1 MDIAK
6 NMKKLRVEHGLM
18 QMKVAKVVG
27 IYPSSCSKMEKCERA
42 LGIEVIDKLGK
53 FFGLAIDEEVKN
65 ALYRIIDVKLTK
77 NKFQTFFE
85 LNIAAKKSSYA
96 YITTTVYH

>member
-6 NMKKLRVEHGLM
+6 NIKKLRVKRGLM

-27 IYPSSCSKMEKCERA
+27 IHPFSCSKMEKCERA
-42 LGIEVIDKLGK
+42 IGIEVIDKLGK

-65 ALYRIIDVKLTK
+65 AHYRIIDGMLTK

-85 LNIAAKKSSYA
+85 LNIAVKKSSYA
-96 YITTTVYH
+96 YITTAVYH

>member
-6 NMKKLRVEHGLM
+6 NIKMLRLERGLM

-27 IYPSSCSKMEKCERA
+27 IHPSSCSKMEKCERA
-42 LGIEVIDKLGK
+42 IGVEVIDKLGK
-53 FFGLAIDEEVKN
+53 FFGLAFDEEVKN
-65 ALYRIIDVKLTK
+65 ALYRIIDGKLTK

-85 LNIAAKKSSYA
+85 LNIAVK
-96 YITTTVYH
+96 

>member
-1 MDIAK
+1 
-6 NMKKLRVEHGLM
+6 
-18 QMKVAKVVG
+18 
-27 IYPSSCSKMEKCERA
+27 MEKCERA

-65 ALYRIIDVKLTK
+65 ALYRIIDGKLTK

-85 LNIAAKKSSYA
+85 LNIAVK
-96 YITTTVYH
+96 